1 MARNKVVEF
10 YTHSQS
16 DREEWIDAMKNF
28 VVMLDVKDKYTI
40 GQLFGAGT
48 FAKVHVCHNKRDST

>member
-1 MARNKVVEF
+1 
-10 YTHSQS
+10 
-16 DREEWIDAMKNF
+16 MKNF